1 VRAERV
7 GDARRPEV
15 TAAVGR
21 EHLVAGADVL
31 DRALRPIA
39 HRHERPLDEALRIVA
54 DHREVAV
61 LGRQELQPAVLR
73 VVRVLV
79 LVDED
84 VAERG
89 AVAVADLGE
98 ELEDVDRADE
108 QVVEVHRVH
117 AVSSRS

>member
-1 VRAERV
+1 M
-7 GDARRPEV
+7 
-15 TAAVGR
+15 
-21 EHLVAGADVL
+21 
-31 DRALRPIA
+31 
-39 HRHERPLDEALRIVA
+39 
-54 DHREVAV
+54 
-61 LGRQELQPAVLR
+61 LGRQELEPAVLG

-117 AVSSRS
+117 AEELALVELVDLADGLLEVRADELR